1 MNDGWV
7 SGFTDAEGCFSAGIN
22 NSSGYWFIFD
32 LAQKAELDDSPLTL
46 FTELFGVGKI
56 YKHSKLGC
64 YYYRISGLKDTA
76 ILFSYFDK
84 HTLKSKKLKSYI
96 LWRDVYNRLCNK
108 EHLDKTMRLTLKV
121 LASKINNIWD

>member
-1 MNDGWV
+1 M

-22 NSSGYWFIFD
+22 DSSGYWFIFD

-56 YKHSKLGC
+56 YKHSKLGFGSAA
-64 YYYRISGLKDTA
+64 YYRISGLKDTA

-84 HTLKSKKLKSYI
+84 HTLKSQKLKSYI
-96 LWRDVYNRLCNK
+96 L
-108 EHLDKTMRLTLKV
+108 
-121 LASKINNIWD
+121 

>member
-1 MNDGWV
+1 MYTIYIQKTSLNDGWV
-7 SGFTDAEGCFSAGIN
+7 SGFTDASLGAGCFSAGIN
-22 NSSGYWFIFD
+22 DSSAYWFLFD

-64 YYYRISGLKDTA
+64 YYYRVSGLKDTA

-84 HTLKSKKLKSYI
+84 HTLKSKKLKSVPPPSFLSWIYFHI
-96 LWRDVYNRLCNK
+96 
-108 EHLDKTMRLTLKV
+108 
-121 LASKINNIWD
+121 